1 MNIKHFIVNVEAVI
15 SRGDKWLIIKRSEKE
30 DHAPGALALVGG
42 KVEVDKGNVI
52 EDVLEKTLH
61 REIEEEVG
69 IEIEKDLEYVES
81 KFFVADDNQP
91 VVDLVFL
98 CQYKSGEA
106 TPADPEEVADVFWK
120 TEDEILAD
128 PNTPEYLKRSLQKA
142 WEVKNEMDPGLNF

>member
-15 SRGDKWLIIKRSEKE
+15 YRGDKWLIIKRSEKE

-42 KVEVDKGNVI
+42 KVEVDKANVI
-52 EDVLEKTLH
+52 EEVVEKTLH

-69 IEIEKDLEYVES
+69 IEVEKDIDYVES

-98 CQYKSGEA
+98 CRYKSGEA
-106 TPADPEEVADVFWK
+106 TPEDPEEVAEVFWR
-120 TEDEILAD
+120 TEDEIFAD
-128 PNTPEYLKRSLQKA
+128 PNTPDYLKRSLQKA
-142 WEVKNEMDPGLNF
+142 QEVKNEIGSGF